1 MLHTKTKRLEISSNI
16 NVEISEVDH
25 YTWIFTSRIFRLALE
40 ITFFLNK
47 YFSLQMAY
55 ELLSQT
61 HKVEN
66 LINGERKRRVPI
78 RGRGLEMSLKKIS
91 GRGAGLLGTRE

>member
-1 MLHTKTKRLEISSNI
+1 MLHKKTKRLEICINI
-16 NVEISEVDH
+16 NVEISKVDH
-25 YTWIFTSRIFRLALE
+25 YIWIFTSRISRLALE

-55 ELLSQT
+55 EKLSQT
-61 HKVEN
+61 HKVET

-78 RGRGLEMSLKKIS
+78 RGRGLEMSLKK
-91 GRGAGLLGTRE
+91 T